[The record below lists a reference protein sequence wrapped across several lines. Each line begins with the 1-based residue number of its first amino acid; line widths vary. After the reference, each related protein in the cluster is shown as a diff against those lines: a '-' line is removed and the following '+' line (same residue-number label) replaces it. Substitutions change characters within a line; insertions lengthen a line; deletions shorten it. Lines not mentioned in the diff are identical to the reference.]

1 MQRGQACLRR
11 EDIHV
16 TDGWHTDHA
25 DKPKRLYCHYRFLA
39 KALSSFTSIKWV
51 MFLSEDTI
59 G

>member
-25 DKPKRLYCHYRFLA
+25 DKPKRLYAITVFWQ
-39 KALSSFTSIKWV
+39 KF
-51 MFLSEDTI
+51 
-59 G
+59 